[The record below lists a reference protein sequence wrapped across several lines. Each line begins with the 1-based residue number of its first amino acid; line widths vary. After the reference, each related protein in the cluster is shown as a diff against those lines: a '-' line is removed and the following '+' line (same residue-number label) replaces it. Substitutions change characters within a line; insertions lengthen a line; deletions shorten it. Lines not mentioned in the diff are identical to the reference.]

1 MYIKTDV
8 QGLVKDEKS
17 GAILNVDNDKLIA
30 YKKKKAFYE
39 EKRMESERIKKVE
52 NDLQLIKDM
61 LQELLRDRNK

>member
-30 YKKKKAFYE
+30 YKKKKAFFE
-39 EKRMESERIKKVE
+39 EKRSESERIKKVE
-52 NDLQLIKDM
+52 NDLQSIKDM